1 MRARTQSVNP
11 AELFRFESQINE
23 IVVEIEIEI
32 EVNNILSCTVYILIL
47 FVLYLQYRNYEYR
60 IVYLN

>member
-1 MRARTQSVNP
+1 MRASTQSVNP
-11 AELFRFESQINE
+11 AVLFRFEYQINE

-47 FVLYLQYRNYEYR
+47 FVLYVQYRNYEYR